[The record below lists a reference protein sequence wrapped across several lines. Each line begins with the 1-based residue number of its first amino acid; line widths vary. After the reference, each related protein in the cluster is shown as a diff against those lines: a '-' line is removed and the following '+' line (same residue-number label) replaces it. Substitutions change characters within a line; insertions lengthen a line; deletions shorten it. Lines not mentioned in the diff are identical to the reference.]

1 MKTKLI
7 VLAMSSLAILTLLP
21 VVSSAQGRIGY
32 SYDTVMMPLAIV

>member
-7 VLAMSSLAILTLLP
+7 VWAMSSLAILTLLP

-32 SYDTVMMPLAIV
+32 SLMPLAIV